1 VFGSHPQNYVDRNK
15 AQSTKLEAQSTKF
28 NLPDLRDFPT
38 RAKIS
43 ANQMRVTVGQI
54 NTTNGDYEGNTA
66 RIIRAIEQGRRD
78 NSDLVV
84 LPEACVQGYT
94 SLDWFLDRDVVRG
107 ALEPLEK
114 IIAATA
120 GLTAVVGTIRPIDLP
135 TGRDLYNSAAIIH
148 DQKLIGFAD
157 KTLLPEYD
165 VFDDPRYFEPA
176 RERHLFAIND
186 CQLGVAVCE
195 DFWNDKTFW
204 KERLYAHDPA
214 DELID
219 MGATILISI
228 NASPFNKGKMGQR
241 CQMVSHRA
249 RSAKLP
255 IVFVN
260 LVGGN
265 DGIIFDGASIV
276 SDCQGEI
283 ILQAPPFEEFIR
295 TVDLECGVADEFC
308 LPGNDI
314 ETVHRALVLGI
325 SDYARKNGFTRAVL
339 GLSGG
344 IDSAVVATLACEALG
359 AENVLSV
366 MMPSPY
372 SSRSSIDDSVELGR
386 RLGMKVI
393 ERPITNAFE
402 VLVKELDLPPAGSG
416 SGSLATEN
424 LQSRLRGNILMTI
437 SNSEGRLLL
446 STGNKSELAL
456 GYCTLYGDTNGGLA
470 VIGDVLKT
478 EVYSLA
484 AYLNRSSEIIPTGI
498 VEKRP
503 SAELAPGQFDDQ
515 SLPPYDKLDPIL
527 KMYFEQKATPE
538 EIIAAGNDQSMV
550 YDILNRVESPANEF
564 KRRQL
569 PPTLIISRNAIGIGR
584 RRPVTHHYRRVPPA
598 RRK

>member
-1 VFGSHPQNYVDRNK
+1 
-15 AQSTKLEAQSTKF
+15 
-28 NLPDLRDFPT
+28 
-38 RAKIS
+38 
-43 ANQMRVTVGQI
+43 MRVTVGQI

-66 RIIRAIEQGRRD
+66 AIIRAIEQGRKDR
-78 NSDLVV
+78 SDLVV
-84 LPEACVQGYT
+84 LPEVSIQGYT
-94 SLDWFLDRDVVRG
+94 SLDWFLDRDVARC
-107 ALEPLEK
+107 ALRPLEK
-114 IIAATA
+114 ITQATE
-120 GLTAVVGTIRPIDLP
+120 GLTAVVGTIRPTDLI
-135 TGRDLYNSAAIIH
+135 TGRRLYNSAAIIH
-148 DQKLIGFAD
+148 DKKLVGFAD

-176 RERHLFAIND
+176 RERHLFTVAD
-186 CQLGVAVCE
+186 CKLGVAVCE

-204 KERLYAHDPA
+204 KDRLYPHDPA
-214 DELID
+214 DELIE
-219 MGATILISI
+219 MGAQVLISI
-228 NASPFNKGKMGQR
+228 NASPFNKGKMGER
-241 CQMVSHRA
+241 CSMVSHRA
-249 RSAKLP
+249 KMANIP

-276 SDCQGEI
+276 SDCEGEI
-283 ILQAPPFEEFIR
+283 ILQAPPFEEFFG
-295 TVDLECGVADEFC
+295 TVDLKCGVADDRC
-308 LPGNDI
+308 LPGDDI
-314 ETVHRALVLGI
+314 ETIRSALVLGI
-325 SDYARKNGFTRAVL
+325 HDYARKNRFTKAVL

-344 IDSAVVATLACEALG
+344 IDSAVVAALACEALG
-359 AENVLSV
+359 AANVLSV

-372 SSRSSIDDSVELGR
+372 SSHSSIDDSLELGR
-386 RLGMKVI
+386 RLGMNVI
-393 ERPITNAFE
+393 ERPISDAFQL
-402 VLVKELDLPPAGSG
+402 LVRQLHLPQATAGGG
-416 SGSLATEN
+416 SHATEN

-437 SNSEGRLLL
+437 SNAEGRLLL

-478 EVYSLA
+478 EVYALA
-484 AYLNRSSEIIPTGI
+484 RHLNRESEIIPQSI
-498 VEKRP
+498 IEKRP

-538 EIIAAGNDQSMV
+538 EIIAERNDASMV

-584 RRPVTHHYRRVPPA
+584 RRPITHHYRRDPSS
-598 RRK
+598 KC